1 MTFSKFFT
9 LAAVLP
15 LVFATPAPL
24 VTSTTSAAAARQT
37 HQIHPSSN
45 TSEVRLVRVSSS
57 ECD

>member
-1 MTFSKFFT
+1 MTFSKLFT

-24 VTSTTSAAAARQT
+24 VTSTTSAAAALQT

-45 TSEVRLVRVSSS
+45 TSEVRLAWVMV
-57 ECD
+57 